1 MKKGRITSQ
10 LVLFTTFM
18 VVLKYTIRKILVIY
32 NIIYITPGRIRL
44 VLKAF
49 AVARYLS
56 SNQRLSVII
65 GNGS

>member
-1 MKKGRITSQ
+1 
-10 LVLFTTFM
+10 M
-18 VVLKYTIRKILVIY
+18 VVLKYTIRKILEIY

-65 GNGS
+65 SNGS